1 LGAVAWV
8 GGSMFYMFVI
18 RPVSD
23 RLNGFAEVNRSLTA
37 EFQHVIKTAVTIL
50 IITGVILA
58 ASRLTSQ
65 SVSLV
70 YVIILGI
77 KVSLASY
84 MFYLAWLAKS
94 RNFNSEI
101 DTPVTMLGK
110 VRRSVTSTYAVLV
123 LGVIV
128 FGLSDLLTLLV
139 ETNLEYK

>member
-1 LGAVAWV
+1 
-8 GGSMFYMFVI
+8 MFYMFVI

-23 RLNGFAEVNRSLTA
+23 RLNGFTEANRSLTS

-101 DTPVTMLGK
+101 DTPVTMLRK
-110 VRRSVTSTYAVLV
+110 VRRSLTSTYAVLV

>member
-1 LGAVAWV
+1 
-8 GGSMFYMFVI
+8 MFYMFVI

-23 RLNGFAEVNRSLTA
+23 RLNGFTEANRSLTS

-110 VRRSVTSTYAVLV
+110 VRRRLTSMYAVLV
-123 LGVIV
+123 VGVIV

>member
-1 LGAVAWV
+1 
-8 GGSMFYMFVI
+8 MFYMFVI

-23 RLNGFAEVNRSLTA
+23 RLNGFTEANRSLTS

-110 VRRSVTSTYAVLV
+110 VRRCLTSTYAVLV

>member
-1 LGAVAWV
+1 MGAVAWV

-65 SVSLV
+65 SVSLM

-84 MFYLAWLAKS
+84 MFYLAWLAKY
-94 RNFNSEI
+94 RNFKLAI
-101 DTPVTMLGK
+101 DMPVTIWGK
-110 VRRSVTSTYAVLV
+110 VRRGLTSTYGVLA

>member
-1 LGAVAWV
+1 
-8 GGSMFYMFVI
+8 MFYMFVI

-23 RLNGFAEVNRSLTA
+23 RLNGFTEVNRSLTA

-101 DTPVTMLGK
+101 DTPVTMLRK

>member
-1 LGAVAWV
+1 
-8 GGSMFYMFVI
+8 MFYMFVI

-65 SVSLV
+65 SVSLM

-84 MFYLAWLAKS
+84 MFYLAWLAKY
-94 RNFNSEI
+94 RNFNLAI
-101 DTPVTMLGK
+101 DMPVTIWGR
-110 VRRSVTSTYAVLV
+110 VRRGLTSTYGVLV

-128 FGLSDLLTLLV
+128 FGLSDL
-139 ETNLEYK
+139 

>member
-1 LGAVAWV
+1 
-8 GGSMFYMFVI
+8 MFYMFVI

-65 SVSLV
+65 SVSLM

-84 MFYLAWLAKS
+84 MFYLAWLAKY
-94 RNFNSEI
+94 RNFKLAI
-101 DTPVTMLGK
+101 DMPVTIWGR
-110 VRRSVTSTYAVLV
+110 VRRGLTSTYGVLV

>member
-1 LGAVAWV
+1 
-8 GGSMFYMFVI
+8 MFYMFVI

-23 RLNGFAEVNRSLTA
+23 RLNGFTEANRSLTA

-65 SVSLV
+65 SVSLM
-70 YVIILGI
+70 YVIILAI

-101 DTPVTMLGK
+101 DTPVTMSGK
-110 VRRSVTSTYAVLV
+110 VRRSLTSTYAVLV
-123 LGVIV
+123 VGVIV